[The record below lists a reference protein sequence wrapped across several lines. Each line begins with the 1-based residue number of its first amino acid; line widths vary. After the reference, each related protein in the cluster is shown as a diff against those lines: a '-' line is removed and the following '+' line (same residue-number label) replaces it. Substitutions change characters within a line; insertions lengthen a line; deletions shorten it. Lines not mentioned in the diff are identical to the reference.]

1 MCLLYTVYG
10 KTIGRIKQIYIFK
23 YIKYTP
29 TYFVKSCSYQA
40 KLLMAS
46 HIAHEISE
54 QLTSFY
60 SSN

>member
-29 TYFVKSCSYQA
+29 TYFVKSCLSKTKRLIMHQILH
-40 KLLMAS
+40 KVS
-46 HIAHEISE
+46 K
-54 QLTSFY
+54 
-60 SSN
+60 